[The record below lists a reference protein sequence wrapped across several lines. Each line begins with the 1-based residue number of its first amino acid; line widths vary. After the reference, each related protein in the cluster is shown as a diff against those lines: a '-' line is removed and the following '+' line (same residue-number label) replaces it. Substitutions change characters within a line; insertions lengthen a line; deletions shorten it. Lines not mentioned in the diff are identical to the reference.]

1 MDQSNRGGYRNQET
15 ATEAF
20 YHSCLGKLII
30 LACILAVLFI
40 VGVMTK
46 PTHEE
51 MEKEMVDDILQCIEA
66 NDSIRG
72 DKIDDQVNNFAY
84 IFSKADTASIN
95 KELRTSLNK
104 NNRLEIYNHSW
115 FRTAYIF
122 NNIHSEGVRVGWGLY
137 GIVIPTVTYEDLL
150 LNVGPMQKKYKDGV
164 IRSTIINSH
173 DLGTNPN
180 VKEFHYQGDPD
191 Q

>member
-1 MDQSNRGGYRNQET
+1 MDQSNRGNFHKQET
-15 ATEAF
+15 ATETF

-30 LACILAVLFI
+30 VAGVLGVIFILAV
-40 VGVMTK
+40 MSK
-46 PTHEE
+46 PTREE
-51 MEKEMVDDILQCIEA
+51 MEMEMVDNILQCIAA

-72 DKIDDQVNNFAY
+72 DKIDDQVNNMAN
-84 IFSKADTASIN
+84 IFSHVDTAEVN
-95 KELRTSLNK
+95 KDLRISLNK
-104 NNRLEIYNHSW
+104 NNQMEIYNHSC

-122 NNIHSEGVRVGWGLY
+122 NNIHPQGVRVGWGLF
-137 GIVIPTVTYEDLL
+137 GIVYPTVTYEDLL

-164 IRSTIINSH
+164 IRSTVIDTH

-180 VKEFHYQGDPD
+180 LKPFHYQGDPD

>member
-1 MDQSNRGGYRNQET
+1 MDQSNNTNYKRQET
-15 ATEAF
+15 AAEAF

-30 LACILAVLFI
+30 LACVLAVLFI
-40 VGVMTK
+40 VAVMTK

-51 MEKEMVDDILQCIEA
+51 MEAEIVDDILQCIAA

-72 DKIDDQVNNFAY
+72 DNIDDQVNNMAY
-84 IFSKADTASIN
+84 IFSKVDTTEVN
-95 KELRTSLNK
+95 PELRVSLNK

-115 FRTAYIF
+115 FRTAYIH
-122 NNIHSEGVRVGWGLY
+122 NNLFPEGVRVGWGMF
-137 GIVIPTVTYEDLL
+137 GIVYPTVTYNDLL

-164 IRSTIINSH
+164 IRSTVIDTH
-173 DLGTNPN
+173 DMGTNPN
-180 VKEFHYQGDPD
+180 VKAYHYQGDPD